1 MRQGK
6 DTYLGGSDPI
16 VSGFPAVHISW
27 GRSRPPALLI
37 APRVFALSPQRD
49 KKGRRSQCQS

>member
-16 VSGFPAVHISW
+16 VSGFQPPTFRGVAPAH
-27 GRSRPPALLI
+27 
-37 APRVFALSPQRD
+37 
-49 KKGRRSQCQS
+49 RRC

>member
-16 VSGFPAVHISW
+16 VFGFPAAHIPW

-49 KKGRRSQCQS
+49 KKG

>member
-16 VSGFPAVHISW
+16 VFGLPASKVSW

-49 KKGRRSQCQS
+49 KKGGRSQCQS